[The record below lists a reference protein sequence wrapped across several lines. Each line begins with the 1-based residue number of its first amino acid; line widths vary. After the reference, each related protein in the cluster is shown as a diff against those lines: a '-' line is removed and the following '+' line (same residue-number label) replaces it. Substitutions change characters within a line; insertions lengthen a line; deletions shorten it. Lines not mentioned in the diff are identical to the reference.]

1 MSFEAP
7 LGLCRF
13 AIRLSYAGTDFC
25 GWQTQKGSA
34 ASGAPSIQDTIN
46 TALRQIT
53 RVSDAKVIGSGRTDA
68 GVHAL
73 AQVAHTDLP
82 DQPVARGKDF
92 TEILA
97 NGLNGTLP
105 ASIRI
110 IAVRRVSPKFHAQ
123 HSAKKKQ
130 YSYYFQQGSTALPHL
145 SPFSWWIRLP
155 LDQARMNDALKP
167 LIGEH
172 DFKPFQASGAN
183 PGPTIRTVYE
193 AEVTQ
198 VTPTFPNEHAPLGVS
213 LLRFRIVGSGFLKQM
228 VRGIAGTLLQ
238 VGEGYRPPSCIQD
251 ILNTQ
256 IRRSVGPTAPA
267 RGLWLERVWYEE
279 PELSLPA
286 IT

>member
-1 MSFEAP
+1 MPA
-7 LGLCRF
+7 L
-13 AIRLSYAGTDFC
+13 I
-25 GWQTQKGSA
+25 SA
-34 ASGAPSIQDTIN
+34 AGRRKRVQQRPGTFHPRHDQYG
-46 TALRQIT
+46 LRQIT

-167 LIGEH
+167 LIREH
-172 DFKPFQASGAN
+172 DF
-183 PGPTIRTVYE
+183 PGLRS
-193 AEVTQ
+193 Q
-198 VTPTFPNEHAPLGVS
+198 LG
-213 LLRFRIVGSGFLKQM
+213 
-228 VRGIAGTLLQ
+228 
-238 VGEGYRPPSCIQD
+238 RPY
-251 ILNTQ
+251 
-256 IRRSVGPTAPA
+256 
-267 RGLWLERVWYEE
+267 GLFI
-279 PELSLPA
+279 S
-286 IT
+286 

>member
-1 MSFEAP
+1 MSFNLATAGADSHLSFEAP

-13 AIRLSYAGTDFC
+13 AIRASYAGTDFC

-34 ASGAPSIQDTIN
+34 ASGHLPSKTRSIRP
-46 TALRQIT
+46 TADH
-53 RVSDAKVIGSGRTDA
+53 SSFDAKVIGSGRTDA

-167 LIGEH
+167 LIREH

-183 PGPTIRTVYE
+183 PGPTIRTV
-193 AEVTQ
+193 
-198 VTPTFPNEHAPLGVS
+198 
-213 LLRFRIVGSGFLKQM
+213 
-228 VRGIAGTLLQ
+228 
-238 VGEGYRPPSCIQD
+238 
-251 ILNTQ
+251 
-256 IRRSVGPTAPA
+256 
-267 RGLWLERVWYEE
+267 
-279 PELSLPA
+279 
-286 IT
+286 